1 MLLGMGSCGPH
12 LHRPVA
18 KRTLT
23 AAVLGLAA
31 TAVLAPSAH
40 AQAGGAAS
48 TAFAPAIASI
58 ACTSGCAGA
67 AGDATGTV
75 TVEQGGTVALGG
87 RALDRASAV
96 VFLGAR
102 GSRDDVRAR
111 ARATSATSLDVKVP
125 AKARSGHVALVTAA
139 GVASQSHGVTV
150 RVVKPA
156 STTYAATLPA
166 PVLRPIP
173 GVDQLEAGFV
183 TRKAGKAASAASI
196 AYVSRAAAAV
206 TVRVDVVR
214 LSDGLSIF
222 SDERSAATGQQ
233 QTVAWDG
240 RSDAGLA
247 SDGRY
252 DVRVSTV
259 AGSAP
264 RTTAAPD
271 TGAAAAGGAAPA
283 AGGSPPPSGS
293 ARVGGFT
300 FVGAVFPVSGPHT
313 YGEDGA
319 AFGAGRGGR
328 SHAGQ
333 DVLAKCGTPI
343 VTARGGTVKHTG
355 VQGAAGN
362 YAVISDPVTG
372 EDHGYMHLAT
382 PATVAR
388 GARVETGQQI
398 GTVGRTGNA
407 TACLLHFE
415 LWTSPGWYSGG
426 TVVDP
431 LPTLKRWDRLG

>member
-1 MLLGMGSCGPH
+1 MLLGMGSCGPC

-31 TAVLAPSAH
+31 TAVAAPSAH
-40 AQAGGAAS
+40 AQAGGVS
-48 TAFAPAIASI
+48 SAPAISSI
-58 ACTSGCAGA
+58 ACTSGCASTA
-67 AGDATGTV
+67 AEASGTV

-111 ARATSATSLDVKVP
+111 VRVSSATSLDVKVP
-125 AKARSGHVALVTAA
+125 AKARSGQVALVTAA
-139 GVASQSHGVTV
+139 GVASQSRGVAV

-156 STTYAATLPA
+156 STYAATLPA

-214 LSDGLSIF
+214 LADGLSVF
-222 SDERSAATGQQ
+222 SDERSAPSGEQ

-247 SDGRY
+247 VDGKY
-252 DVRVSTV
+252 EVRVSTV

-264 RTTAAPD
+264 RTTSAPD
-271 TGAAAAGGAAPA
+271 VGAAAGGAAPA
-283 AGGSPPPSGS
+283 LGGTPPPSGS

-343 VTARGGTVKHTG
+343 VAARGGTVKHTG

-362 YAVISDPVTG
+362 YVVISDPVTG

-415 LWTSPGWYSGG
+415 LWTAPGWYSGG
-426 TVVDP
+426 SVVDP